1 MPTALAIFAHPDD
14 IEFVAAGTLLLLK
27 QAGWEIHCL
36 NLSSGNLGSATMS
49 AHDTRDARR
58 REAQHA
64 AEILGAHWH
73 PPLADDLEIT
83 YEAGLLRQLAAIV
96 REVNPRIVLTHSP
109 VDYMEDHMATARLAV
124 TAAFARGMPNFVTDP
139 HVKHVEDD
147 VTVYHAQPHL
157 NRDPLGAVVRPGL
170 FVDITSVMATK
181 RAALA
186 AHDSQKLWLDQTQGM
201 DSYVKTME
209 DLGREVGAMSG
220 RFEFAEGWRKHLHA
234 GFCAP
239 DADPLRQALMQFCG

>member
-83 YEAGLLRQLAAIV
+83 YEVGLLRQLAAIV

>member
-49 AHDTRDARR
+49 AHDTRHARQ

-64 AEILGAHWH
+64 AELLGARWH

-83 YEAGLLRQLAAIV
+83 YEIPLLRQLAAIV
-96 REVNPRIVLTHSP
+96 REVNPQILLTHSP

-124 TAAFARGMPNFVTDP
+124 TSAFARGMPNFVTDP
-139 HVKHVEDD
+139 HVKHVEGD

-170 FVDITSVMATK
+170 FVDIASVMATK

-186 AHDSQKLWLDQTQGM
+186 AHESQKLWLDQTQGM

-239 DADPLRQALMQFCG
+239 AADPLRQALMQFCG